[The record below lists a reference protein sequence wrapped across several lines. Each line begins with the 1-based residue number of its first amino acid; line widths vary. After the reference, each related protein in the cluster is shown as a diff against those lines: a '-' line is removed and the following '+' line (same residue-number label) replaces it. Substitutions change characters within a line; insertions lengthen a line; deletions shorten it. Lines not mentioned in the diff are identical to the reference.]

1 MRKLFEKYREL
12 ILYVFFGGLTTLVDW
27 ASYWLM
33 TDVLHV
39 PYMAAAFLAQVFS
52 ILFAYVTNR
61 RFVFESKVRG
71 AAAITAEMVK
81 FFGARGVS
89 LLLNMLVM
97 YLGVDVLHINDKVT
111 KVIASVLVV
120 IANYIFSKL
129 FVFRSSGRREQG
141 EDPNGKKEN

>member
-1 MRKLFEKYREL
+1 MRTLFEKYREL

-27 ASYWLM
+27 VSYWLM
-33 TDVLHV
+33 TDLLHV
-39 PYMAAAFLAQVFS
+39 PYMAAAFLSQIFS

-61 RFVFESKVRG
+61 RFVFESRVRG
-71 AAAITAEMVK
+71 VRAVAVEMAK

-97 YLGVDVLHINDKVT
+97 FLGVDLLHVNDKVI
-111 KVIASVLVV
+111 KVIASVLVI

-129 FVFRSSGRREQG
+129 FVFRDKGRGEEG
-141 EDPNGKKEN
+141 EDPHGKKKE

>member
-1 MRKLFEKYREL
+1 MRTLFENYREL

-33 TDVLHV
+33 TDLLHV
-39 PYMAAAFLAQVFS
+39 PYMAAAFLSQVFS

-61 RFVFESKVRG
+61 RFVFESRVRG
-71 AAAITAEMVK
+71 VRAVAVEMVK

-97 YLGVDVLHINDKVT
+97 FLGVDLLHGNDKAV
-111 KVIASVLVV
+111 KIAASVLVV

-129 FVFRSSGRREQG
+129 FVFRNKGRQEEV
-141 EDPNGKKEN
+141 EDPHGKK